1 MRRPLLAAVAA
12 LSLIGATSAA
22 QAQSLAPQSAAAPS
36 AAPLSIAANLP
47 VSATSDEANFYRGG
61 IIIPTLVIVA
71 IAALIYVLTKKDE
84 PSSP

>member
-22 QAQSLAPQSAAAPS
+22 QAQSAAPPS

-47 VSATSDEANFYRGG
+47 MSATSDEANFYRGG
-61 IIIPTLVIVA
+61 IIIPTLVIIA
-71 IAALIYVLTKKDE
+71 IGALIYVLTKKDN